1 MGAPDH
7 PVADEEPIVSLS
19 DVHKM
24 YRVGNPVTVLDGID
38 LTVRPGSYTAIMGP
52 SGSGKSTLLNLMG
65 CLDTP
70 TSGTIEL
77 RGREVT
83 GLSDDALAAIR
94 RTEIGFVFQTFDLM
108 PRLNAVEN
116 VELPMVFA
124 GERSRAERND
134 RARSLLESVGLGDRI
149 DHPPTELSGGQRQR
163 VGIARALAND
173 PKILLADEPTGSL
186 DSRTGRSILDLFQD
200 LNEEGR
206 TVVVVTHER
215 HVAAHADRI
224 VHVLDGSIES
234 IEAVEDHAP
243 DNEEVSWTR

>member
-1 MGAPDH
+1 
-7 PVADEEPIVSLS
+7 
-19 DVHKM
+19 
-24 YRVGNPVTVLDGID
+24 
-38 LTVRPGSYTAIMGP
+38 
-52 SGSGKSTLLNLMG
+52 
-65 CLDTP
+65 
-70 TSGTIEL
+70 
-77 RGREVT
+77 
-83 GLSDDALAAIR
+83 
-94 RTEIGFVFQTFDLM
+94 M

-234 IEAVEDHAP
+234 IEAVDDHAP